1 MTMAFWTLIPALLAL
16 ALAQDPP
23 PVYRAASNLVLVD
36 AQVIHN
42 RTKTSAPPLERRDLE
57 VYEDGVLQ
65 EIKYFSRDE
74 LPVSVVLLFDLTGTS
89 RRVLWPLAAGAKNV
103 VTHFKPQDEVAVMAY
118 LDAARLI
125 GDFTTDRRQT
135 VRDIDRTRRADEEK
149 NTAAFFNEA
158 VYQAAMHLRSNG
170 RPGNRRVI
178 IWLTDNLSNVPD
190 EMTRVHLGRNVPK
203 GELHTEQ
210 EARRALHEAGIMVAP
225 LLAQAPLQLI
235 DRQRM
240 AADGLWAKFAPPG
253 DARKYAEWTGGQVT
267 ELRGKGVDQR
277 LADLID
283 ELRSTYT
290 IGFQASE
297 GKPAGT
303 FCKLRVTVA
312 PNGRL
317 RPQEWNVLARD
328 GYYRK

>member
-1 MTMAFWTLIPALLAL
+1 MAAWILIPFLLAA

-23 PVYRAASNLVLVD
+23 PVFRAAANLVLVD

-42 RTKTSAPPLERRDLE
+42 RTKTSAPPLQQRDLQ

-74 LPVSVVLLFDLTGTS
+74 LPVSVILLFDLTGTS
-89 RRVLWPLAAGAKNV
+89 QRVLWPLAAGAKDA
-103 VTHFKPQDEVAVMAY
+103 VTHFKPQDEVAVMVY
-118 LDAARLI
+118 QDTARLI

-135 VRDIDRTRRADEEK
+135 VRDIDRAKRADWEP

-158 VYQAAMHLRSNG
+158 VYQAAMYLRGNG
-170 RPGNRRVI
+170 RPENRRVI
-178 IWLTDNLSNVPD
+178 IWLTDNLANVPD
-190 EMTRVHLGRNVPK
+190 EMTRAAIGRNVPK
-203 GELHTEQ
+203 GSLHNEQ
-210 EARRALHEAGIMVAP
+210 EALRALHEAGIMVAP
-225 LLAQAPLQLI
+225 LLAQAPLELR

-240 AADGLWAKFAPPG
+240 AADGLWSKFAPPG
-253 DARKYAEWTGGQVT
+253 DARKYAEWTGGQAT

-290 IGFQASE
+290 LGFQAFE

-303 FCKLRVTVA
+303 FCKLRVAVA

-317 RPQEWNVLARD
+317 RPQEWNVLARE